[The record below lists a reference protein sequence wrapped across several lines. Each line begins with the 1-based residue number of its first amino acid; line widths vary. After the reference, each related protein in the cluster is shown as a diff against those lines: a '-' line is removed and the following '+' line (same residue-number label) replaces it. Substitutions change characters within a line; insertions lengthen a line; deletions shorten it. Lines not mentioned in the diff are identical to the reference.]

1 MTICQVVL
9 LVLCNIKTMNVVPA
23 DQHLAVVAKLVLNL
37 VVNVTECGRI
47 QTQVKSDTLSYLD
60 RTEK

>member
-9 LVLCNIKTMNVVPA
+9 LVLRNIKTMNVVPA
-23 DQHLAVVAKLVLNL
+23 DQRLVAAAKLVLNL

-47 QTQVKSDTLSYLD
+47 QTQVKSDTLSCLN